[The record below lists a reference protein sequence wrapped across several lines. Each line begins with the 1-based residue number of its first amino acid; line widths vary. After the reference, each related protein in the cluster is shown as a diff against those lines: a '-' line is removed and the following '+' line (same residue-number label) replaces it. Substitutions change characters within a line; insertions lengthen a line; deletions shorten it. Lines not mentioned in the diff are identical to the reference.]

1 MSSSGNNKN
10 SWEKINKQEESKN
23 NLSSDGLI
31 PYQVGIQE
39 NIKNICIFIVCFK
52 NYKEIF
58 LFIL

>member
-39 NIKNICIFIVCFK
+39 NIKNICIFIVF
-52 NYKEIF
+52 
-58 LFIL
+58 